1 MPEFQMDRLNAME
14 LFVRVVETGSFS
26 AVAREMDMT
35 QPTVSKQL
43 AGLEARLK
51 TRLLNR
57 STRQLSLTEAGT
69 SYYEACKR
77 ILDGVRE
84 AEGNLG
90 KLQGRL
96 TGTLRLNTS
105 ISMGQM
111 YVAPLAIKFQKAHP
125 EIEIDLQLQD
135 RFVDLVEEGIDVA
148 IRVGR
153 LTDSTLVARRLG
165 RARRVTIATPGYLK
179 KHGTPKV
186 PQDLASHN
194 CIIYQYLSTGNEWLF
209 QGPEGEIRVKVSG
222 SFRAN
227 NGEAIG
233 QAVMADLGIA
243 VAPEWMV
250 HDAIAAGRIKA
261 VLPDFAPTPLEI
273 NAVFTSARHVS
284 TKVRAFIEFL
294 QSEFP
299 NYPALRST

>member
-1 MPEFQMDRLNAME
+1 MDRLTAME

-26 AVAREMDMT
+26 AVAREKDMT
-35 QPTVSKQL
+35 QPTVSKRL

-57 STRQLSLTEAGT
+57 STRQLSLTEAGS

-96 TGTLRLNTS
+96 AGTLRLNTG
-105 ISMGQM
+105 ISLGQIF
-111 YVAPLAIKFQKAHP
+111 VAPLAIKFQALHP
-125 EIEIDLQLQD
+125 DVEIDLQLQD
-135 RFVDLVEEGIDVA
+135 RYVDLVEEGIDVA
-148 IRVGR
+148 VRVGQ
-153 LTDSTLVARRLG
+153 LTDSSLVARRLG
-165 RARRVTIATPGYLK
+165 RTRRVAIATPGYLK
-179 KHGTPKV
+179 KRGTPKM

-194 CIIYQYLSTGNEWLF
+194 CLLYSYLSTGNEWIF

-227 NGEAIG
+227 NGDAIG
-233 QAVMADLGIA
+233 QAVLADLGVA

-250 HDAIAAGRIKA
+250 HELIASGRVKS
-261 VLPDFAPTPLEI
+261 VLPDFTPTPVEI

-284 TKVRAFIEFL
+284 AKVRAFIEFL
-294 QSEFP
+294 QVAARDH
-299 NYPALRST
+299 PAIRGT

>member
-1 MPEFQMDRLNAME
+1 MDRLTAME

-57 STRQLSLTEAGT
+57 STRQLSLTEAGS

-90 KLQGRL
+90 KLQGQL
-96 TGTLRLNTS
+96 AGTLRLNTG
-105 ISMGQM
+105 IALGEIF
-111 YVAPLAIKFQKAHP
+111 VAPLAIKFQSLHP
-125 EIEIDLQLQD
+125 EVEIDLQLQD
-135 RFVDLVEEGIDVA
+135 RYVDLVEEGIDVA
-148 IRVGR
+148 VRVGK

-165 RARRVTIATPGYLK
+165 RTRRVAVATPGYLK
-179 KHGTPKV
+179 KFGTPKV

-194 CIIYQYLSTGNEWLF
+194 CLLYSYLSTGNEWIF

-227 NGEAIG
+227 NGDAIG
-233 QAVMADLGIA
+233 QAVQADLGVA

-250 HDAIAAGRIKA
+250 HEAIASGRVKV
-261 VLPDFAPTPLEI
+261 VLPDFAPTPVEI

-284 TKVRAFIEFL
+284 AKVRAFIEFL
-294 QSEFP
+294 QAEARDH
-299 NYPALRST
+299 PALRGT

>member
-1 MPEFQMDRLNAME
+1 MDRLTAME

-43 AGLEARLK
+43 AGLEGRLK

-57 STRQLSLTEAGT
+57 STRQLSLTEAGS

-96 TGTLRLNTS
+96 AGTLRLNTS
-105 ISMGQM
+105 ISLGQIF
-111 YVAPLAIKFQKAHP
+111 VAPMAIKFQMAHP
-125 EIEIDLQLQD
+125 EVEIDLQLQD
-135 RFVDLVEEGIDVA
+135 RFADLVEEGIDVA
-148 IRVGR
+148 IRVGP
-153 LTDSTLVARRLG
+153 LTDSSLVARRLG
-165 RARRVTIATPGYLK
+165 RTRRVAVATPEYLK

-194 CIIYQYLSTGNEWLF
+194 CLLYAYLSTGNEWIFL
-209 QGPEGEIRVKVSG
+209 GPEGEIRVKVSG
-222 SFRAN
+222 NFRAN
-227 NGEAIG
+227 NGNAIG
-233 QAVMADLGIA
+233 QAVLADLGIA

-250 HDAIAAGRIKA
+250 HEMLASGRIKA
-261 VLPDFAPTPLEI
+261 VLPDFAPTPMDV
-273 NAVFTSARHVS
+273 NAVFSSARHVS
-284 TKVRAFIEFL
+284 AKVRAFIEFL
-294 QSEFP
+294 QAESRDFP
-299 NYPALRST
+299 SLRSA